1 MLLNAG
7 KCQGYSLYHFWVI
20 KRKPQ
25 RIMGEV
31 IDISKEGNT
40 AFLQEIN
47 ANNIC
52 SFSDFSVKTMRTLFS
67 KYIKASIQMTPW
79 DLPNTESI
87 SIYVLRNLR
96 LLKSEGIQ
104 KIVTGIVVTV
114 TFCNILILLKDFDS
128 LRHTSFRFAGFL
140 TLVMFDFRSVVFGG
154 RCCSWLWHVPY
165 LVQRSL
171 SVCLSFSVKKKKLAL
186 NVFLWF

>member
-1 MLLNAG
+1 
-7 KCQGYSLYHFWVI
+7 
-20 KRKPQ
+20 
-25 RIMGEV
+25 MGEV

-128 LRHTSFRFAGFL
+128 LRHTSFRFAGFF

-154 RCCSWLWHVPY
+154 RCCS
-165 LVQRSL
+165 
-171 SVCLSFSVKKKKLAL
+171 
-186 NVFLWF
+186 

>member
-25 RIMGEV
+25 RTMGEV

-96 LLKSEGIQ
+96 LLRSEGIQ

-128 LRHTSFRFAGFL
+128 LRHTSFRFAGFF

-154 RCCSWLWHVPY
+154 RSCSWLWHVPY

>member
-1 MLLNAG
+1 
-7 KCQGYSLYHFWVI
+7 
-20 KRKPQ
+20 
-25 RIMGEV
+25 MGEV

-104 KIVTGIVVTV
+104 KNSNG
-114 TFCNILILLKDFDS
+114 NSRYSHILQHFDS
-128 LRHTSFRFAGFL
+128 LKGFR
-140 TLVMFDFRSVVFGG
+140 
-154 RCCSWLWHVPY
+154 
-165 LVQRSL
+165 
-171 SVCLSFSVKKKKLAL
+171 
-186 NVFLWF
+186 